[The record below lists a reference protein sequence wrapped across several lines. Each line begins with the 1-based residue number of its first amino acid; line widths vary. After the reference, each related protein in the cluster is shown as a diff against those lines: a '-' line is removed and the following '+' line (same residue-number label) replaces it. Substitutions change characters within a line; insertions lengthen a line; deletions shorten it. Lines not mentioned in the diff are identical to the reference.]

1 MRAIFDF
8 RMMRIVLVTVI
19 CLFVFRS
26 QVAGFAGGTG
36 TPDDPYQIA
45 TAEQLI
51 SIGDDPNLLDKHYV
65 LVDDIDLDPNLPGG
79 RVFTQAVIAS
89 YKMIPQDGPLYKTPK
104 FSGSLDGNGHSI
116 SNFVIGIDSSGPRSD
131 FGFISNL
138 SGIVKDIQLRNI
150 TIRSVYIDV
159 GGLVGSNR
167 GKILRCSV
175 TGSIIG
181 KSSVGGLVG
190 SNDGDIVSCSS
201 FCNVQ
206 SVSEGVVG
214 DAGGLV
220 GFNFFNG
227 CISNCYAAG
236 TVTGEKYVGG
246 LVGNNFGYIFNCYA
260 IGTVAGEKYVGG
272 LIGNHDIWGILN
284 PTVSQCYAA
293 CEIIADPNDSIGGL
307 IGKSIGQTTDS
318 FWDIQVSGQK
328 ISAGGIGLP
337 TAKLQDS
344 RTYLSAGWDMT
355 GETSNGVADIWTI
368 TEPNTYPQ
376 LTRLTD
382 QYSITQL
389 PGSGTADDPYKIA
402 TAEELVA
409 INDYDINAHYALV
422 VDIDMSGMVWATAP
436 IFFFNG
442 TFDGRGH
449 TISNLTIKGHDYL
462 GLFGKILTNGVVRN
476 LVIQDAC
483 IIGNK
488 YVGAL
493 AGVSLGHITNCHV
506 TGSTTGVTY
515 VGGLVGSVIIPGN
528 FAFENYVSDCS
539 ADVAVSGNDNVQ
551 NIANVDYI
559 V

>member
-8 RMMRIVLVTVI
+8 RMMRIVFVTVI
-19 CLFVFRS
+19 CLFVFQS

>member
-8 RMMRIVLVTVI
+8 RMMRIVFVTVI

>member
-8 RMMRIVLVTVI
+8 HIMRIVFVTVI
-19 CLFVFRS
+19 CLFVFQS

>member
-8 RMMRIVLVTVI
+8 RMMRIVFVTVI
-19 CLFVFRS
+19 CLFVFQS

-389 PGSGTADDPYKIA
+389 PGSGTADDPYQIA
-402 TAEELVA
+402 TAAELVA
-409 INDYDINAHYALV
+409 ITDYDINAHYALV
-422 VDIDMSGMVWATAP
+422 ADIDMSGMVWATAP